1 MQKYNIKQKQDNFLY
16 EVSGLAF
23 CLIIISDKI
32 LAPSPE
38 ELLRVCSL
46 KCLDYLSFVSTNKN
60 LEFWVNS

>member
-1 MQKYNIKQKQDNFLY
+1 MQKYNIKQKQDNILD

-23 CLIIISDKI
+23 CLILISDKI
-32 LAPSPE
+32 LAPSTE
-38 ELLRVCSL
+38 ELLRVCSW